1 MKIKVTR
8 SSQLQVTQ
16 SCRWPS
22 PPQCTFLILHVTI
35 TSHLYVCHMQLAF
48 HIQLHPRYLGF
59 GLRGLTGHRGL
70 SIPLLLCGSLSS
82 RSTPENIFNSCLV
95 GSHVVFSVSRFLQW
109 TKLPLIIWAP
119 CLIQRWSRIV
129 CGVSMTTPS
138 LVNGG
143 NFVMCAT
150 SFSLLVCTI
159 WVGIREI

>member
-1 MKIKVTR
+1 MKIKVMK

-22 PPQCTFLILHVTI
+22 PLQCTLLILHVTI
-35 TSHLYVCHMQLAF
+35 ISPLYVCHMQLAF
-48 HIQLHPRYLGF
+48 HIQLHPKYLGF
-59 GLRGLTGHRGL
+59 GLRGLTSHRGL
-70 SIPLLLCGSLSS
+70 SIPPLLYGCLSS

-95 GSHVVFSVSRFLQW
+95 GSHIVSSISRLLQW

-129 CGVSMTTPS
+129 CGVSMATS
-138 LVNGG
+138 SSVNGG
-143 NFVMCAT
+143 NSVVCTA